1 MFTLKPPTMKKKNTL
16 YYVAAM
22 LIIIAVIVSS
32 CTKNASFET
41 PNGVQEVSLMLTDA
55 PAVYDQVLI
64 DIKSV
69 KILVDTSKD
78 TRKKDSTDWER
89 VGQDRDRRCAS
100 GDSSLI
106 WEDLGIKA
114 GVYDILKLRNGLD
127 TTLASKTVVNG
138 VIRLIK
144 IEFGTKNSVMKD
156 SVIYPLQ
163 IPTWAPNYVII
174 KLYGHEFEEYLAR
187 KKRLWLDFNIA
198 NSIVQERNNQFY
210 LRPWFKCFTVK
221 TTASIIGKV
230 TPMAARPIVMVFNS
244 TDTAFALPN
253 QDGYFKI
260 RGLKEGTYTVYVN
273 ASNGYFGKT
282 INNIT
287 VSPTK
292 EVSLGII
299 ELKK

>member
-1 MFTLKPPTMKKKNTL
+1 MKKKNTL
-16 YYVAAM
+16 YYVAA
-22 LIIIAVIVSS
+22 LLVIIAVIVSS

-41 PNGVQEVSLMLTDA
+41 ANGVQEVSLMLTDA

-69 KILVDTSKD
+69 KVLVDTSKD
-78 TRKKDSTDWER
+78 TRKKDSTNWER
-89 VGQDRDRRCAS
+89 VGADRDRRCAS

-106 WEDLGIKA
+106 WEDLGVKA

-144 IEFGTKNSVMKD
+144 IEFGTNNSVMKD
-156 SVIYPLQ
+156 SVSYPLQ

-174 KLYGHEFEEYLAR
+174 KLYGHEFEEYLTR
-187 KKRLWLDFNIA
+187 KKRIWLDFDIA

-210 LRPWFKCFTVK
+210 LRPWFKYFIVK
-221 TTASIIGKV
+221 NTASVVGKV
-230 TPMAARPIVMVFNS
+230 TPMEAKPLVMVFNN
-244 TDTAFALPN
+244 TDTAYALPN
-253 QDGYFKI
+253 RDGYFKI
-260 RGLKEGTYTVYVN
+260 RGLKDGTYTVYVN

-287 VSPTK
+287 VSSTK
-292 EVSLGII
+292 EVSLGLI